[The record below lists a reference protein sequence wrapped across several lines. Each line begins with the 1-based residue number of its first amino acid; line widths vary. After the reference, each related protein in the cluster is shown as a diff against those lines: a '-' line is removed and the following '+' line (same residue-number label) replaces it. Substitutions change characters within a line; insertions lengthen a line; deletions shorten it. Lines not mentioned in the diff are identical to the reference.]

1 MANEIKT
8 ENMQEKYLA
17 QMLEGAEQG
26 LEQMTNALQQIE
38 AQRENVMKR
47 KKELETIVC
56 DLKMLLGL
64 QGEPS
69 FWQNDS
75 TL

>member
-69 FWQNDS
+69 FWQNDN

>member
-1 MANEIKT
+1 MT
-8 ENMQEKYLA
+8 EVNMQEKYLA

-26 LEQMTNALQQIE
+26 LEQMENALKQIE
-38 AQRENVMKR
+38 AQRETVMKR
-47 KKELETIVC
+47 KKELETVIC

>member
-1 MANEIKT
+1 MT
-8 ENMQEKYLA
+8 EVNMQEKYLA

-26 LEQMTNALQQIE
+26 IEQMTTALQQIE
-38 AQRENVMKR
+38 AQRDNVIKR
-47 KKELETIVC
+47 KTELEKVAA
-56 DLKMLLGL
+56 DLKILLGL

>member
-1 MANEIKT
+1 MT
-8 ENMQEKYLA
+8 EVNMQEKYLA

-26 LEQMTNALQQIE
+26 LEQMENALKQIE

-69 FWQNDS
+69 FWKEDT

>member
-1 MANEIKT
+1 MT
-8 ENMQEKYLA
+8 EVNMQEKYLA

-26 LEQMTNALQQIE
+26 IEQMTTALQQIE
-38 AQRENVMKR
+38 AQRDNVIKR
-47 KKELETIVC
+47 KTELEKVAA
-56 DLKMLLGL
+56 DLKQILGL